1 MTYIGLLA
9 GALTT
14 ISFMPQLARIWR
26 RKSAADISYAALLAF
41 IAGISLWLWYGIAIS
56 SLPLIAANAIT
67 LALNVGIL
75 ALKLVHHEG
84 SNP

>member
-1 MTYIGLLA
+1 MTYVGLLA

-14 ISFMPQLARIWR
+14 ISFMPQLLRIWR
-26 RKSAADISYAALLAF
+26 RKSAADISYAALIAF
-41 IAGISLWLWYGIAIS
+41 IAGISLWLWYGIAIQ

-75 ALKLVHHEG
+75 GLKLLHHEG
-84 SNP
+84 ASS

>member
-14 ISFMPQLARIWR
+14 LSFMPQLARIWR

-41 IAGISLWLWYGIAIS
+41 IAGISFWLWYGIGIG
-56 SLPLIAANAIT
+56 SLPVILANAIT
-67 LALNVGIL
+67 LALNIGIL
-75 ALKLVHHEG
+75 VLKLVHHEG
-84 SNP
+84 AR